1 MLKYRIGETTTEQ
14 SRVEGLV
21 GASAIDVV
29 DATTLK
35 IGGTAVT
42 ATAAEINAKC
52 DDSSRY
58 VVVTDAA
65 SYSILA
71 ANSGK
76 VHIIP
81 DLTADCTLSMP
92 AEADGLSFEFWY
104 GGAAADAQDWIF
116 DTGSNT
122 NYFIGGVVQHD
133 PDSAGDDTAVYQS
146 DGDSNSKITVL
157 TPEGGTVIKFICNG
171 TQWYVNG
178 TVVSATDTGV
188 VFADQA

>member
-1 MLKYRIGETTTEQ
+1 MYKYRVGENATEQ
-14 SRVEGLV
+14 ARVEGLV
-21 GASAIDVV
+21 GGTAIDTV

-58 VVVTDAA
+58 VVVTDATT
-65 SYSILA
+65 YSITA

-76 VHIIP
+76 VHIVP
-81 DLTADCTLSMP
+81 DLTADITISLP
-92 AEADGLSFEFWY
+92 TEADGLSYEFWY

-122 NYFIGGVVQHD
+122 NYFIGGVTHID
-133 PDSAGDDTAVYQS
+133 TDAGAGGDEVVPVFS
-146 DGDSNSKITVL
+146 DGDSNSKLTVNV
-157 TPEGGTVIKFICNG
+157 PQCGTRVSFFCNG
-171 TQWYVNG
+171 TQWYING
-178 TVVSATDTGV
+178 IVVAATAPA
-188 VFADQA
+188 FADQA